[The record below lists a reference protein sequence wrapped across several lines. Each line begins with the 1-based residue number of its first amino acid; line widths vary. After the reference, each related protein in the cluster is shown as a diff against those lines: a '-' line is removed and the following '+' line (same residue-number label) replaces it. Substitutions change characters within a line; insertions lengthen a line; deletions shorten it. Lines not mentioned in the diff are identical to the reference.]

1 MNSQH
6 QPAFDCQIEILDVP
20 GLRRRIYD
28 LKRGWCAGKS
38 ENTVRSRHADLRDFA
53 SFVLGRPVARPSRR
67 EHIRAATVVLGLLR
81 VGATHTESVVC
92 QFIEER
98 SVRHAPSTIVR
109 RIKTLRSWAHYL
121 HLRRAAPCSLD
132 AMPIPDLAALAADA
146 TTAITPDLAHEGVDL
161 NRLHPEAKTRA
172 QGFIATRDQTI
183 VDLLEHSSLDRPRL
197 LHLDWGALDLP
208 SQEEGTSIPVPARV
222 QVPGRDGRPLWRH
235 LGHRATHI
243 VKHWSRVYAS
253 RFGATLPDR
262 PVFVGL
268 SGERLSQT
276 RFYEVADRAPDQ

>member
-1 MNSQH
+1 
-6 QPAFDCQIEILDVP
+6 
-20 GLRRRIYD
+20 
-28 LKRGWCAGKS
+28 
-38 ENTVRSRHADLRDFA
+38 
-53 SFVLGRPVARPSRR
+53 
-67 EHIRAATVVLGLLR
+67 VLGLLR
-81 VGATHTESVVC
+81 VGASHTESVVC
-92 QFIEER
+92 QFIDER

-132 AMPIPDLAALAADA
+132 AMPIPDLAALVDGA
-146 TTAITPDLAHEGVDL
+146 TTATTATAPDLADEGLDF
-161 NRLHPEAKTRA
+161 NRLHSEAKVRA
-172 QGFIATRDQTI
+172 QGFLAARDQTI

-208 SQEEGTSIPVPARV
+208 PQEKGTSIPVPARI

-235 LGHRATHI
+235 LGHRATRI
-243 VKHWSRVYAS
+243 VQHWSHVYAS

-276 RFYEVADRAPDQ
+276 RFYEVADRDRDQ

>member
-53 SFVLGRPVARPSRR
+53 SFVLGRPVAKPSRR

-81 VGATHTESVVC
+81 VGARHTESVVC
-92 QFIEER
+92 QFIEDR
-98 SVRHAPSTIVR
+98 KVRHAPLTVIRRVTTVR
-109 RIKTLRSWAHYL
+109 NWSRYL
-121 HLRRAAPCSLD
+121 YLRRAAPCSLD
-132 AMPIPDLAALAADA
+132 AMPIPSPATLTADV
-146 TTAITPDLAHEGVDL
+146 TTTGVPDLDHEGLDF
-161 NRLHPEAKTRA
+161 NRLHPEAKVRA

-183 VDLLEHSSLDRPRL
+183 VDLLEHSSLDRARL

-208 SQEEGTSIPVPARV
+208 PQEEGTSIPVPARI
-222 QVPGRDGRPLWRH
+222 QVPGRDGRPLWRY
-235 LGHRATHI
+235 LGHRATRI
-243 VKHWSRVYAS
+243 VQHWSRVYAS

-276 RFYEVADRAPDQ
+276 RFYEVADREPDQ